1 MSASIDPDYEYHE
14 FYLDSS
20 DATNAVS
27 TTISALNWPQFNLT
41 TALKDVAS
49 FKVLECQIPMSY
61 CVTAGASITI
71 KYYPTYTVG
80 APLPTPVTKTYTLPT
95 TGNPSGAQIAADLS
109 TKFQTDP
116 PKDPAIPANPLD
128 GWSKGGNQIYLT
140 CTFIPSGGD
149 TLSTG
154 LPYFI
159 FQLNDHNTSA
169 SVTCDYQII
178 INDQRSEDVLGFVIG
193 STNCSRF
200 GLASTTSLKPVS
212 SPRPTLITGSPYL
225 YISSNVIGNLCK
237 TYLPLGATLLGGG
250 VSSPQ
255 LAKIPISSVVQG
267 QWLVWQDNNQN
278 WFDVDNI
285 ATLSQ
290 LDFYVQ
296 LGNYGGYIDF
306 QGLPFSIKLGIL
318 LKRSARVT
326 NNGRGTFIQSQPL
339 FISPR

>member
-1 MSASIDPDYEYHE
+1 MSASIDPEYEYHE

-27 TTISALNWPQFNLT
+27 TTISALNWPSFNLT

-61 CVTAGASITI
+61 CVTAGGSIDI
-71 KYYPTYTVG
+71 YYYPTYSVG
-80 APLPTPVTKTYTLPT
+80 APLPTPVIKTYTLPT

-109 TKFQTDP
+109 TKFQTDSP
-116 PKDPAIPANPLD
+116 VGVT
-128 GWSKGGNQIYLT
+128 GWLKGGTQIYLT
-140 CTFIPSGGD
+140 CTFVPSGGD
-149 TLSTG
+149 VLSTG

-159 FQLNDHNTSA
+159 IQLNDHNTSA
-169 SVTCDYQII
+169 SVTCDYKIVI
-178 INDQRSEDVLGFVIG
+178 KDQRSEDVLGFPVG
-193 STNCSRF
+193 ATNCSRF
-200 GLASTTSLKPVS
+200 GLASNTSLKPVS

-225 YISSNVIGNLCK
+225 YISSNTIGNLCK

-267 QWLVWQDNNQN
+267 QWLVWQDANQN

-290 LDFYVQ
+290 IDFYVQ

-306 QGLPFSIKLGIL
+306 QGLPFSIKLGVL
-318 LKRSARVT
+318 VKRSSKVT
-326 NNGRGTFIQSQPL
+326 SNGRGTYIQSQPY
-339 FISPR
+339 SYSNR